1 MFWEGEFLLLAGG
14 VREGNLDEGAWR
26 IGRAHTSKYGEE
38 RPFGEEG
45 GTKHNWLW
53 KSQDLDKD
61 GVV

>member
-1 MFWEGEFLLLAGG
+1 MLLAGG

-45 GTKHNWLW
+45 GTKHN
-53 KSQDLDKD
+53 
-61 GVV
+61 